1 MERVAFLIEEA
12 NERLG
17 CLLNPE
23 TLVLRRT
30 AGPCALYLVAG
41 GLLVALLAQA

>member
-1 MERVAFLIEEA
+1 MERVAFLIEET
-12 NERLG
+12 NERLR

-30 AGPCALYLVAG
+30 AGVRPRQSATG
-41 GLLVALLAQA
+41 